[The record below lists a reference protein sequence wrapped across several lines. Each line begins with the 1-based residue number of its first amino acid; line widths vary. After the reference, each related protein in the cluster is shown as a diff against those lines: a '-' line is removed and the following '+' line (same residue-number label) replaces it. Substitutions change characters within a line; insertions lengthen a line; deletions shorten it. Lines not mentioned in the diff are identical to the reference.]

1 MITYIVI
8 SASDSALLTPSE
20 DSVVIFVPDYRLLG
34 CHNTGYADYKR
45 RFLAFALGAYV
56 DEFTSTTTDA
66 GDWFWR
72 GNHEYAATL
81 KWFYFVTA
89 NSPGHALRWR
99 RFLYDGYRA
108 A

>member
-1 MITYIVI
+1 MSSNEIAIQV
-8 SASDSALLTPSE
+8 
-20 DSVVIFVPDYRLLG
+20 F
-34 CHNTGYADYKR
+34 
-45 RFLAFALGAYV
+45 V

-89 NSPGHALRWR
+89 NSPGLR
-99 RFLYDGYRA
+99 
-108 A
+108 